1 MRKPT
6 CWICTG
12 RSTSLCAR
20 HKRAVIERAANENI
34 DRETAAF
41 DLRDFEIEVRDA
53 QAARKMDARALA
65 ER

>member
-1 MRKPT
+1 MRKRK

-20 HKRAVIERAANENI
+20 HKRAVIERSANDNI

-53 QAARKMDARALA
+53 QAERKMDAGALA
-65 ER
+65 SR